1 MVRIGVVII
10 LVSLT
15 VLFGCTDTAKM
26 AGQSGASK
34 RPPQTVVSVN
44 RDLQTTSIHNV
55 WIVASNGNTYRLT
68 IEDKKVKSSKKW
80 TGLLGSGGTRT
91 YVTEAGFVAARW
103 PYVYF
108 IDPEKTPEGAL
119 SASDRIDIRVG
130 DPEDNDAN
138 AGWFPRVCLASY
150 QKADN
155 KRYLIAAWGN
165 GRYREFQMSDTKP
178 YRPTWS
184 PLPPLRT
191 VPEING
197 FREYDASQNLIKV
210 WWGWGY
216 SCAIDQK
223 RKRFYSQWYV
233 SGPKVRKDAK
243 GVDSRSGGAVDL
255 ETGSFLA
262 PETVYPNA
270 AFVSSHP
277 KLKDSTLGG
286 NSESGSYSVGTD
298 IDGNLYNSSSATDLG
313 YTAAHDPVGDFVWIT
328 RHGTSTEWPKGKI
341 TVVHRKCLTK
351 EANCVEKKDFMEFH
365 GPESFIGP
373 LSALKDGTIVG
384 LVRSG
389 DGSDT
394 NRVYLLRLEDESDLS
409 KGIRFTKLNYEIDG
423 DPYMYVDFTGATL
436 YTFESEQTFKVR
448 EIPGYV
454 PTSRRDPTPQ
464 KLRNVGFVWKN
475 KLGTTNTWQNIKLE
489 VRCYLAT
496 DSRPAYE
503 EIKMTGKAGES
514 SDITTKSCQNKD
526 AEFIDVKLTRLKG
539 NNLEDVSDI
548 QVSITQ

>member
-1 MVRIGVVII
+1 MIRVGIVILLGSVTI
-10 LVSLT
+10 LSA
-15 VLFGCTDTAKM
+15 CTEKAKM
-26 AGQSGASK
+26 GGQSGVSK
-34 RPPQTVVSVN
+34 RPPQTVVSAN

-55 WIVASNGNTYRLT
+55 WIVASNGNAYRLT

-80 TGLLGSGGTRT
+80 TGIVGAGGTRT

-119 SASDRIDIRVG
+119 SASDRIDIKAG
-130 DPEDNDAN
+130 DAEDTDSN
-138 AGWFPRVCLASY
+138 AGWHPRVCLASY

-155 KRYLIAAWGN
+155 NRYLIAAWGN

-178 YRPTWS
+178 YRPNWS
-184 PLPPLRT
+184 PLPPLKI

-197 FREYDASQNLIKV
+197 WREYDASQNLIKV

-223 RKRFYSQWYV
+223 RKRFYSQWYA
-233 SGPKVRKDAK
+233 SGPKLRQDAK
-243 GVDSRSGGAVDL
+243 GVASRTGGAIDL
-255 ETGSFLA
+255 ETGNFLA
-262 PETVYPNA
+262 PETAYPNA

-277 KLKDSTLGG
+277 KLKASTLGV
-286 NSESGSYSVGTD
+286 SSDWGSYSVGTD
-298 IDGNLYNSSSATDLG
+298 SDGNIYNHRSTTDFLG
-313 YTAAHDPVGDFVWIT
+313 YTAAHDAVGDFVWIT
-328 RHGTSTEWPKGKI
+328 RHGTTTEWPKGKI
-341 TVVHRKCLTK
+341 TVARRKCLTSD
-351 EANCVEKKDFMEFH
+351 ANCIEKKDFMDFH
-365 GPESFIGP
+365 GPENFIGP

-384 LVRSG
+384 LVRGSG
-389 DGSDT
+389 TDK

-409 KGIRFTKLNYEIDG
+409 KGIRFTKLDYEIDG

-436 YTFESEQTFKVR
+436 YTFESEQTFRVR

-464 KLRNVGFVWKN
+464 RLQSVGFVWKN
-475 KLGTTNTWQNIKLE
+475 KAGTTNEWQNVKLE
-489 VRCYLAT
+489 VRCYLDAS
-496 DSRPAYE
+496 SRPAYE
-503 EIKMTGKAGES
+503 EIKITGKAGES
-514 SDITTKSCQNKD
+514 SDITTKACQNKSAD
-526 AEFIDVKLTRLKG
+526 FIDVKLTRLKG
-539 NNLEDVSDI
+539 NNLEDISDI